1 VLHPMVYKPSPWNRP
16 QSSECLAHIAIGI
29 YGMENAKG
37 DALLEE
43 IVSHSLNPA
52 FAYYHD
58 WKRERPRAL
67 GQLADPALWPRRG
80 PMIAFVKCSGRQYGG
95 LCFGRLLSDVAA

>member
-1 VLHPMVYKPSPWNRP
+1 MVYTQPGTGRKVLNVSPT
-16 QSSECLAHIAIGI
+16 SAIVI

-58 WKRERPRAL
+58 WEEQRPRAL
-67 GQLADPALWPRRG
+67 GQLADPALCRRR
-80 PMIAFVKCSGRQYGG
+80 AR
-95 LCFGRLLSDVAA
+95 